1 MCLSV
6 DAGDGPRGG
15 FGCSV
20 ARLTLGE
27 AGAEGSEE
35 PDHHLD
41 VPGHLLIRLLRFSV

>member
-41 VPGHLLIRLLRFSV
+41 VPGHLLIRALG